1 VGRLVELE
9 VEERDDVVV
18 ARITGELDIAEA
30 ASTGDAVLAAV
41 PSAAHGLVLDL
52 CDLSFIDSSGIAM
65 LFALARQLSSRRQL
79 LRVAAR
85 PDGPV
90 WRVLEIVELSRAAP
104 VHDSREAALT
114 DLESSLA

>member
-9 VEERDDVVV
+9 IEERGEIVV

-30 ASTGDAVLAAV
+30 PATGDATLAAV
-41 PSAAHGLVLDL
+41 PAGAHGVVLDL

-79 LRVAAR
+79 LRVATR

-90 WRVLEIVELSRAAP
+90 GRVLELVELSRAAP
-104 VHDSREAALT
+104 VHDSLEGALA